1 MLNPIALQLGPFTI
15 YWYGVIITFAFIL
28 GTILAYYHTQKTDID
43 PEHIL
48 NLLILIIPASIIGAR
63 LFQVFSEWDYYGS
76 NPFEIFAIWH
86 GGLAIHGGLI
96 GGFLVGFFYVRKH
109 RLDFWKLADIFA
121 PSIILGQAIG
131 RWGNFINQEA
141 YGSAV
146 SSAFISHF
154 PGFIQRQ
161 MFIGGQYHHPAFLYE
176 SAWDLLVFI
185 ILMIYLRRRHFKG
198 QIMLLYLTLYSVGRF
213 FIESIRL
220 DSLMWGPF
228 RSAQFLS
235 VLIIIACA
243 VIYLYRLKKGD
254 LPESQ
259 QS

>member
-1 MLNPIALQLGPFTI
+1 MLDPVALQLGPFTI
-15 YWYGVIITFAFIL
+15 YWYGVLITLAFIL
-28 GTILAYYHTQKTDID
+28 GTILAYYHATKTDID

-48 NLLILIIPASIIGAR
+48 NMLILIIPASIIGAR
-63 LFQVFSEWDYYGS
+63 LFQVLSLWDDYKS
-76 NPFEIFAIWH
+76 NPLEIIATWH

-96 GGFLVGFFYVRKH
+96 GGFLVGYFYIRKH

-146 SSAFISHF
+146 SRAFISYF
-154 PGFIQRQ
+154 PDFIQRQ
-161 MFIGGQYHHPAFLYE
+161 MFINGQYHHPAFLYE
-176 SAWDLLVFI
+176 SAWDLMIFI
-185 ILMIYLRRRHFKG
+185 VLMVYLWRRHFAG
-198 QIMLLYLTLYSVGRF
+198 QIMLLYLALYSVGRF

-228 RSAQFLS
+228 RSAQLLS
-235 VLIIIACA
+235 VLIIIAC
-243 VIYLYRLKKGD
+243 VIVYLYRSKKGN
-254 LPESQ
+254 LHTSTQP
-259 QS
+259 

>member
-1 MLNPIALQLGPFTI
+1 MLDPVAIQFGPFTI
-15 YWYGVIITFAFIL
+15 YWYGIIITVSFIL
-28 GTILAYYHTQKTDID
+28 GTALAYYHTTKTDID

-63 LFQVFSEWDYYGS
+63 LFQVFSEWEYYGA
-76 NPFEIFAIWH
+76 NLLEIFATWH

-96 GGFLVGFFYVRKH
+96 GGFLVGFLYVRKH

-121 PSIILGQAIG
+121 PSIILGQTIG

-146 SSAFISHF
+146 SSAFISRF
-154 PGFIQRQ
+154 PDFIQRQ

-176 SAWDLLVFI
+176 SVWNLAVFI
-185 ILMIYLRRRHFKG
+185 VLMIYLRRQHFKG

-228 RSAQFLS
+228 RSAQLLS
-235 VLIIIACA
+235 ALIIIACI
-243 VIYLYRLKKGD
+243 VTYLYRLRKGD
-254 LPESQ
+254 ITKSPLR
-259 QS
+259 

>member
-1 MLNPIALQLGPFTI
+1 MLDPVALQLGPFTI
-15 YWYGVIITFAFIL
+15 YWYGIIITFAFIL
-28 GTILAYYHTQKTDID
+28 GTLLAYYHTTKTDID

-63 LFQVFSEWDYYGS
+63 LFQVFSLWDDYKA
-76 NPFEIFAIWH
+76 NPIEILATWH

-96 GGFLVGFFYVRKH
+96 GGFLVGYYYVRKY
-109 RLDFWKLADIFA
+109 RLDFWRLADIFA

-146 SSAFISHF
+146 TSSYISHF
-154 PGFIQRQ
+154 PDFIQRQ
-161 MFIGGQYHHPAFLYE
+161 MLIGGQYYHPAFLYE
-176 SAWDLLVFI
+176 SVWNLLVFI
-185 ILMIYLRRRHFKG
+185 ILIISLRRQHLKG
-198 QIMLLYLTLYSVGRF
+198 QIMLLYLVLYSVGRF

-235 VLIIIACA
+235 VMIIITCA
-243 VIYLYRLKKGD
+243 VIYLRRLKKGNI
-254 LPESQ
+254 P
-259 QS
+259 

>member
-1 MLNPIALQLGPFTI
+1 MLNPVAFQIGPFTI
-15 YWYGVIITFAFIL
+15 YWYGIIITFAFIL
-28 GTILAYYHTQKTDID
+28 GTILAYHHAKKTDID

-48 NLLILIIPASIIGAR
+48 NMLILIIPASIIGAR
-63 LFQVFSEWDYYGS
+63 LFQVLSVWDDYKS
-76 NPFEIFAIWH
+76 NPLEIFATWH

-96 GGFLVGFFYVRKH
+96 GGFLVGYYYVRKH

-146 SSAFISHF
+146 TRAYISHF
-154 PGFIQRQ
+154 PDFIQRQ

-176 SAWDLLVFI
+176 SVWDLLVFI
-185 ILMIYLRRRHFKG
+185 ILMVYLRRQHFNG
-198 QIMLLYLTLYSVGRF
+198 QIMLLYLTLYSAGRF

-243 VIYLYRLKKGD
+243 VIYLHRSKKGD
-254 LPESQ
+254 LHKSPQ
-259 QS
+259 P

>member
-1 MLNPIALQLGPFTI
+1 MIDPIAFEVGPFTI
-15 YWYGVIITFAFIL
+15 YWYGIIITFAFIV
-28 GTILAYYHTQKTDID
+28 GTVLAYYHTSKTDID

-48 NLLILIIPASIIGAR
+48 NMLILIIPASIIGAR
-63 LFQVFSEWDYYGS
+63 AFQVLSSLEDYRA
-76 NPFEIFAIWH
+76 NPLEVFAIWH

-96 GGFLVGFFYVRKH
+96 GGFLVGYYYVRKY

-141 YGSAV
+141 YGSVVTRAY
-146 SSAFISHF
+146 ISHF
-154 PGFIQRQ
+154 PDFIQRQ
-161 MFIGGQYHHPAFLYE
+161 MLIGGQYYHPAFLYE
-176 SAWDLLVFI
+176 SIWDLLIFI
-185 ILMIYLRRRHFKG
+185 FLMVYLRRQHFKG

-213 FIESIRL
+213 FIEELRL

-243 VIYLYRLKKGD
+243 AIYLYRIKKEDLK
-254 LPESQ
+254 
-259 QS
+259 